1 MLGFNFLATWIIFDF
16 SSVFILT
23 PKYTESK
30 HSPPIS
36 RKALTSFQSIGPLLS
51 FCHGSS
57 FIYVDHGFNI
67 NKRTSCSC
75 SQALAFVDI

>member
-51 FCHGSS
+51 FAMVAASYMS
-57 FIYVDHGFNI
+57 TMDLI
-67 NKRTSCSC
+67 
-75 SQALAFVDI
+75 